1 VILVSFDTF
10 YLRLFI
16 TFKIFM
22 QDYDIHQ
29 NSLNSSSRQEV
40 QTLRTS
46 QVQYPKLEVEN
57 ISKVY
62 PGKGKQLL
70 TVLKDINIKIFP
82 REFICL
88 VGTSGCGKSTLLN
101 IVAGLLPPSTGEV
114 LVDGQSVTGRPGSDR
129 GMVFQGY
136 TLYPWL
142 TVAQNVAFGLQF
154 QNMTKTDK
162 RDQVNYFLNVVGLEN
177 FASNYPKQL
186 SGGMK
191 QRVAI
196 ARALAN
202 EPAVLLMDE
211 PFGALDAQTKEQM
224 QEFLLEL
231 WEKTHVTVLM
241 ITHDVEEAIYLSQRI
256 YVLGA
261 GQVKG
266 DISIGLPEHRELDIK
281 LTPEFVDIKRQVL
294 SVMRQHH

>member
-1 VILVSFDTF
+1 
-10 YLRLFI
+10 
-16 TFKIFM
+16 M
-22 QDYDIHQ
+22 QDYDLDRHEFAVAEIVPQ
-29 NSLNSSSRQEV
+29 TSR
-40 QTLRTS
+40 RS
-46 QVQYPKLEVEN
+46 IPKLAVEN
-57 ISKVY
+57 VSKIY
-62 PGKGKQLL
+62 TGRGKQRF
-70 TVLKDINIKIFP
+70 VALKEIDIKIFA

-101 IVAGLLPPSTGEV
+101 IIAGLLPPSTGNV
-114 LVDGQSVTGRPGSDR
+114 LVDGQSVTGKPGSDR

-154 QNMTKTDK
+154 QQMTTAAQ
-162 RDQVNYFLNVVGLEN
+162 RDRIGYFLDVVGLAE
-177 FASNYPKQL
+177 FADSYPKQL

-231 WEKTHVTVLM
+231 WQKTHVTVLM

-256 YVLGA
+256 YVLDA
-261 GQVKG
+261 GRVKG
-266 DISIGLPEHRELDIK
+266 EIPILLPAHRALDLK
-281 LTPEFVDIKRQVL
+281 LSAEFIDIKRQVIKL
-294 SVMRQHH
+294 MRQHY